1 MTNSTLVDDIVPC
14 GGQSS
19 NANTTIA

>member
-1 MTNSTLVDDIVPC
+1 MLIVDDIVPC